1 MVSLKVKIGLGI
13 LASYTTYTGYIYIR
27 TQLEIYK
34 RKKLF
39 ETSESQDSQKQQ
51 QQQQKQ
57 QQQQNSSDDNNN
69 QIILSDSD
77 ESNIY
82 KTLSVAGRFEN
93 PFPEY
98 RPQTLFEFLL
108 TRVLELFEGRT
119 RGGAPKNEKE
129 LRELLPIYKPDLELI
144 HSTSQGKQFLE
155 SNSVQDNNELPPL
168 CDRLTFTWFG
178 QSCSLV
184 QLSHFTFLTD
194 PLFENYIV
202 SKSMGPRRITPAA
215 AKLDELP
222 IPDFVMVSHDH
233 PDHLEDES
241 VRYLGN
247 KTTWIVPLGVK
258 KFLSK
263 RGIYNVIE
271 MDWWEKVQLSTENI
285 TKLSST
291 SSSTNNNESDI
302 HNTKII
308 RTDKYEVVCLPSMHW
323 SGRYMADS
331 NSTLWCSFMIL
342 KNDKPIFYHAGDTG
356 YSPGLFKYISKK
368 YNNVKLAMLPI
379 GQYCPQWHQK
389 PRHISPE
396 EAVLIMKDLNCHKML
411 GVHWGTF
418 VLSSEHFLEPKEKL
432 EKIAIDENKKNNI
445 LVPGFGRTLIMD
457 MTKMNH
463 DNDDTIKEIRNG
475 KSLVHK

>member
-144 HSTSQGKQFLE
+144 HSTSQ
-155 SNSVQDNNELPPL
+155 D
-168 CDRLTFTWFG
+168 
-178 QSCSLV
+178 
-184 QLSHFTFLTD
+184 
-194 PLFENYIV
+194 
-202 SKSMGPRRITPAA
+202 
-215 AKLDELP
+215 
-222 IPDFVMVSHDH
+222 
-233 PDHLEDES
+233 
-241 VRYLGN
+241 
-247 KTTWIVPLGVK
+247 
-258 KFLSK
+258 
-263 RGIYNVIE
+263 
-271 MDWWEKVQLSTENI
+271 
-285 TKLSST
+285 
-291 SSSTNNNESDI
+291 
-302 HNTKII
+302 
-308 RTDKYEVVCLPSMHW
+308 
-323 SGRYMADS
+323 
-331 NSTLWCSFMIL
+331 
-342 KNDKPIFYHAGDTG
+342 
-356 YSPGLFKYISKK
+356 
-368 YNNVKLAMLPI
+368 
-379 GQYCPQWHQK
+379 
-389 PRHISPE
+389 
-396 EAVLIMKDLNCHKML
+396 
-411 GVHWGTF
+411 
-418 VLSSEHFLEPKEKL
+418 
-432 EKIAIDENKKNNI
+432 
-445 LVPGFGRTLIMD
+445 
-457 MTKMNH
+457 
-463 DNDDTIKEIRNG
+463 
-475 KSLVHK
+475 

>member
-1 MVSLKVKIGLGI
+1 MVSLKFKIGLGI

-27 TQLEIYK
+27 TQLEIYR

-39 ETSESQDSQKQQ
+39 ETSESADTQQQHQQQ
-51 QQQQKQ
+51 QQQQKLP
-57 QQQQNSSDDNNN
+57 DDN

-82 KTLSVAGRFEN
+82 KTLNVAGRFEN

-108 TRVLELFEGRT
+108 TRILELFEGRT
-119 RGGAPKNEKE
+119 RGGAPKSEKE

-144 HSTSQGKQFLE
+144 HSNAQGKQFLE
-155 SNSVQDNNELPPL
+155 TNSVEDNNELPPL

-202 SKSMGPRRITPAA
+202 SKSLGPRRITPAA

-222 IPDFVMVSHDH
+222 VPDFVMVSHDH

-241 VRYLGN
+241 VRHLGN

-271 MDWWEKVQLSTENI
+271 MDWWEKIQLSTENI
-285 TKLSST
+285 TKLSSDD
-291 SSSTNNNESDI
+291 NNGDNA
-302 HNTKII
+302 NKKII

-323 SGRYMADS
+323 SGRLLSWVIQIY
-331 NSTLWCSFMIL
+331 F
-342 KNDKPIFYHAGDTG
+342 
-356 YSPGLFKYISKK
+356 
-368 YNNVKLAMLPI
+368 
-379 GQYCPQWHQK
+379 QK
-389 PRHISPE
+389 I
-396 EAVLIMKDLNCHKML
+396 
-411 GVHWGTF
+411 
-418 VLSSEHFLEPKEKL
+418 
-432 EKIAIDENKKNNI
+432 
-445 LVPGFGRTLIMD
+445 
-457 MTKMNH
+457 
-463 DNDDTIKEIRNG
+463 
-475 KSLVHK
+475 